1 MKTYFMTHWNGAE
14 TYFEKNL
21 KSTYYFCLAFFGI
34 MIILNTLLFLND
46 PGLSQ
51 SYFKELQSLFNQ
63 KEFLNSTGVE
73 LWFGIFFNNVIASGI
88 SILLGMIPFLF
99 LPMFS
104 LASNA
109 IVIGLIGAVYQTNG
123 FGWFVFLVGILPHG
137 IIEIPALILGVT
149 LGVNI
154 CFKLVKAI
162 LKRSIKGELK
172 QAFIGCLRIYV
183 LWVIPLFFVAA
194 FIETFL
200 TPILFNVVLPA

>member
-194 FIETFL
+194 FIETFDANS
-200 TPILFNVVLPA
+200 F

>member
-1 MKTYFMTHWNGAE
+1 MTHWNGAE

>member
-123 FGWFVFLVGILPHG
+123 FGWFVFLVGIIPHG

-183 LWVIPLFFVAA
+183 LWVIPLFFFAA
-194 FIETFL
+194 FVETFL